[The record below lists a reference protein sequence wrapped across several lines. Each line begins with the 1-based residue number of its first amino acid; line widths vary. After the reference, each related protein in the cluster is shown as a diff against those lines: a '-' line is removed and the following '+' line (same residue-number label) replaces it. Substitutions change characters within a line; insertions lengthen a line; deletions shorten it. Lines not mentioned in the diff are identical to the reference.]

1 MNAEG
6 SFLVLKKLSGVTLAM
21 AVTIGLTACGGSET
35 SGSGSLGE
43 QLDYEIVG
51 IDPGSGLMN
60 ATQNNVLPGYGLD
73 EKWKVIEGSD
83 TAMTAELTKAIK
95 NEDPIIV
102 TGWVPHWI
110 FNEFDLKM
118 LEDPKELYGG
128 EEYIHTLV
136 RHGLQDDLPEA
147 YKFLDQFEWGPEEM
161 QDVMVKIQSGKSE
174 QEAAEEWVAGNA
186 DLVNSWTEGVKPGNG
201 EEISMTYAAWADSI
215 ASNNVVKYVLE
226 KELEYSVNLIQVE
239 PGAMWAGVSDGSVD
253 AMIGAALPTTHA
265 AYYEKF
271 EGDFVDLGPNF
282 TGLKNGLVVPAYMDI
297 DSIEDLQDL

>member
-1 MNAEG
+1 M
-6 SFLVLKKLSGVTLAM
+6 LKKLLGVTSALALS
-21 AVTIGLTACGGSET
+21 VGLTACGSEETGSN
-35 SGSGSLGE
+35 GSIAE
-43 QLDYEIVG
+43 ELDYTIVG

-60 ATQNNVLPGYGLD
+60 ATQNKVMPGYGLD
-73 EKWKVIEGSD
+73 EKWEVIEGSD

-95 NEDPIIV
+95 KEEPIIV
-102 TGWVPHWI
+102 TGWIPHWI

-118 LEDPKELYGG
+118 LEDPKGLYGD

-136 RHGLQDDLPEA
+136 RHGFKEDLPEA
-147 YKFLDQFEWGPEEM
+147 YKFLDQFEWGPEKM
-161 QDVMVKIQSGKSE
+161 QDVMVRIQSGKTE
-174 QEAAEEWVAGNA
+174 QEAAEEWVADNA
-186 DLVNSWTEGVKPGNG
+186 DLVDTWIEGVEPGNG
-201 EEISMTYAAWADSI
+201 EEIKMTYAAWADAI

-226 KELEYSVNLIQVE
+226 NKLDYSVNLIQVE
-239 PGAMWAGVSDGSVD
+239 PGAMWAGVADGSVD

-297 DSIEDLQDL
+297 NSIEDLQDL

>member
-1 MNAEG
+1 M
-6 SFLVLKKLSGVTLAM
+6 LKKLLGVTSTLALS
-21 AVTIGLTACGGSET
+21 VGLTACGPSEET
-35 SGSGSLGE
+35 GGSGSIGE
-43 QLDYEIVG
+43 ELDYQIVG

-60 ATQNNVLPGYGLD
+60 VTQNKVMPGYNLD
-73 EKWKVIEGSD
+73 EKWELIEGSD

-95 NEDPIIV
+95 KENPIIV
-102 TGWVPHWI
+102 TGWIPHWI

-118 LEDPKELYGG
+118 LEDPKGLYGE

-136 RHGLQDDLPEA
+136 RHGLNEDLPEA

-161 QDVMVKIQSGKSE
+161 QDVMVRIQSGKSE
-174 QEAAEEWVAGNA
+174 QEAAEEWAAENA
-186 DLVNSWTEGVKPGNG
+186 DLVDTWIEGVEPGNG
-201 EEISMTYAAWADSI
+201 EEIKMTYAAWADAI

-226 KELEYSVNLIQVE
+226 NKLDYSVNLIQVE
-239 PGAMWAGVSDGSVD
+239 PGAMWAGVADGSVD

-282 TGLKNGLVVPAYMDI
+282 TGLQNGLVVPAYMDI
-297 DSIEDLQDL
+297 DSIEDIQDL